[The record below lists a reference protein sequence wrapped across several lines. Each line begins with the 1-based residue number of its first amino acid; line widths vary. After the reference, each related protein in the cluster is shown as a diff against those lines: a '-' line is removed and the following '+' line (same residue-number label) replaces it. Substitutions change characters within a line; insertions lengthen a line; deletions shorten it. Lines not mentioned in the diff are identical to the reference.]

1 MKLPKYVLI
10 DDIQYKIKEVS
21 HRKLQL
27 SNEDLQSEIFGDTR
41 YKPACIRICD
51 GMASDE
57 TKITLVHEIIHAIL
71 HERGFEKQNDDE
83 AMVDGLAHALRML
96 AKQNPEL
103 IKEILL

>member
-27 SNEDLQSEIFGDTR
+27 SNESLQSEIFGDTR
-41 YKPACIRICD
+41 IKPACICICE

-57 TKITLVHEIIHAIL
+57 IKITLVHEIIHAIL
-71 HERGFEKQNDDE
+71 HERGFDQQNNDE
-83 AMVDGLAHALRML
+83 AMIDGLAHALRML

-103 IKEILL
+103 IKQILL

>member
-41 YKPACIRICD
+41 YKPASIRICES
-51 GMASDE
+51 MAEDE
-57 TKITLVHEIIHAIL
+57 AKVTLVHEIIHAIL
-71 HERGFEKQNDDE
+71 HERGFDQESDDE
-83 AMVDGLAHALRML
+83 SMVDGLAHALRML

-103 IKEILL
+103 IREVLS

>member
-10 DDIQYKIKEVS
+10 DDVQYKIKEVS

-27 SNEDLQSEIFGDTR
+27 QNSDLQSEFFGDTH
-41 YKPACIRICD
+41 YKPACIRICE

-57 TKITLVHEIIHAIL
+57 EKITVVHEIIHAIL
-71 HERGFEKQNDDE
+71 HERGFDQQSNDE
-83 AMVDGLAHALRML
+83 AMVDGLAHAFPML

-103 IKEILL
+103 IKEVLS